1 MGRCP
6 AAATAAIV
14 FTKALDSETIHR
26 HVTGISCEYMSG
38 QDDLAYTM
46 NFVGAVPS
54 TDMFDE
60 RLGEIL
66 GLQGDFSA
74 WTRTDLKARTTKTS
88 MRGGPDWA
96 QVKARL
102 TVDADTGLFI
112 KVERS
117 KDITRN
123 CEHALL
129 YGGERNIM
137 TILLIYD
144 ENIIKQHKVVSELN
158 GRSHG

>member
-1 MGRCP
+1 
-6 AAATAAIV
+6 
-14 FTKALDSETIHR
+14 
-26 HVTGISCEYMSG
+26 VTVIGCEYLSG
-38 QDDLAYTM
+38 NDDIAYTIK
-46 NFVGAVPS
+46 FVGASPN

-66 GLQGDFSA
+66 GLKGGYSA
-74 WTRTDLKARTTKTS
+74 WTRTDLKAKTTKTS

-117 KDITRN
+117 RDITRN

-137 TILLIYD
+137 TILIHD
-144 ENIIKQHKVVSELN
+144 DDIPNQERTIKELK
-158 GRSHG
+158 GRCYG